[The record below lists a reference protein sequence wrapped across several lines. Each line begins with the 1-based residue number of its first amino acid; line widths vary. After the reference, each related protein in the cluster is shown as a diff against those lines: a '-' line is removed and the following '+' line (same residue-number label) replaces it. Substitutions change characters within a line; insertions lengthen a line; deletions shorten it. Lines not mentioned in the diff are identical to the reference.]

1 MDELA
6 RDDDA
11 FGVAVASAGVALV
24 AARLLSRAPGMSSL
38 LERGRE
44 EVESAAHA
52 VLTGPELRRLAAEL
66 EPDAQRWLDEFLRS
80 EQFKRALESVLTS
93 PKVREAL
100 TQQTTSFAD
109 ELVVDVRSRIRILD
123 ERVAGIPSRAA
134 AFAVDLFLAQIVF
147 LFISGLVG
155 LVGALVGGL
164 RPHWLFGAIA
174 AVGWTVL
181 VGGYFVFFWTLRGQT
196 LGMRLFGLRVASAS
210 EPIGI
215 ARATLRYVALLLS
228 IIPLF
233 AGFLPIFFDK
243 RRRGVPDFVART
255 FVVYSS

>member
-1 MDELA
+1 VDELA

-38 LERGRE
+38 FERGRE

-66 EPDAQRWLDEFLRS
+66 EPDAQRWLDQLLQS
-80 EQFKRALESVLTS
+80 EQFDLALERVLTN

-100 TQQTTSFAD
+100 TQQTASFAD
-109 ELVVDVRSRIRILD
+109 EVIGDARRRVYRFD
-123 ERVAGIPSRAA
+123 ERLAGIPSRAA
-134 AFAVDLFLAQIVF
+134 AFAIDLLLAQIVF
-147 LFISGLVG
+147 LLISAVVG
-155 LVGALVGGL
+155 LVGSLVGGL
-164 RPHWLFGAIA
+164 RPHWLFGAVA

-181 VGGYFVFFWTLRGQT
+181 VGAYFVFFWTLRGQT
-196 LGMRLFGLRVASAS
+196 PGMRLLGLRVVSATK
-210 EPIGI
+210 PLGV
-215 ARATLRYVALLLS
+215 ARATLRYIALLLS

-233 AGFLPIFFDK
+233 AGFLPILFDK
-243 RRRGVPDFVART
+243 RRRGVPDLVART
-255 FVVYSS
+255 LVVYTA